1 MLSPKVVLFLQ
12 ELLESHLSPDT
23 PPPSPHLP
31 SFPFLANALSVYV
44 RMCMHKRA
52 ESGDQ
57 EEFGQRV
64 QEVLT
69 WAERVLIPALSA
81 TSRWVVRIGY
91 HQHSE
96 IHWNIL
102 VTNSE

>member
-1 MLSPKVVLFLQ
+1 
-12 ELLESHLSPDT
+12 
-23 PPPSPHLP
+23 
-31 SFPFLANALSVYV
+31 
-44 RMCMHKRA
+44 MHKRA

-81 TSRWVVRIGY
+81 TSRWVVYIGY
-91 HQHSE
+91 HQHIE
-96 IHWNIL
+96 IHWNI
-102 VTNSE
+102 